1 MADIT
6 KMDIEKLELLDD
18 VIKDELY
25 NHQGSDGDGGG
36 REDIRKG
43 LKMLKTQI
51 RHRIN
56 AMISISKENK

>member
-1 MADIT
+1 MSKIT
-6 KMDIEKLELLDD
+6 KMDIDRLELLDD
-18 VIKDELY
+18 VIRDELY

-43 LKMLKTQI
+43 LKMLKTQV

-56 AMISISKENK
+56 AMISILKEKK

>member
-1 MADIT
+1 MTDIT
-6 KMDIEKLELLDD
+6 KMDIDRLELLDD

-43 LKMLKTQI
+43 LKMLKTQV

-56 AMISISKENK
+56 AMISILKESK

>member
-6 KMDIEKLELLDD
+6 KMDIDRLELLDD

-43 LKMLKTQI
+43 LKMLKTQV

-56 AMISISKENK
+56 AMISILKESK

>member
-56 AMISISKENK
+56 AMISILKESK